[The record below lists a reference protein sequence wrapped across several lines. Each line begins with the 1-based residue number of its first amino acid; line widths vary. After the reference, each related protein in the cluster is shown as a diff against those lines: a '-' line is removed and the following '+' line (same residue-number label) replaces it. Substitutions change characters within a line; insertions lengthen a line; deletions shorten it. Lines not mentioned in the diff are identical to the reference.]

1 MIYRCPNCHGALEYN
16 PISDEMECAHC
27 GSGFTMQEMEAG
39 KQKAYDYVTEIDA
52 SAATREKDMVSES
65 SLENDE
71 EEYSFYDSKERM
83 QFKIY
88 TCTSCGAE
96 LAVSDTEVSTYCA
109 YCGQPTIVYSRVS
122 EELKPDYIIP
132 FKITR
137 EQAIEQIRKKI
148 KRGMLL
154 PKSVKHFEVE
164 KVRGIYIPYFLF
176 DVYYRNNQKLYIHE
190 STKQNGKS
198 GIMLNGYWFTGEC
211 EFEKLCCDAS
221 SYVSD
226 ELSQCLEPFDYKEL
240 TAFNAAY
247 LSGFYAERNN
257 VSEKDLMN
265 IVQKRC
271 GEMYDARVDQEL
283 HAITSYT
290 RDVRITHPK
299 CRVLNTDYVLLPVW
313 FLTFRYRNQPYT
325 IVMNGQ
331 SGKVIGTAPF
341 DRKKALILLLSI
353 YAVLGALVL
362 IMYILDQMFFFA
374 PISFYYLTSPII
386 MFLFGF
392 IAFYKYNKTLLR
404 TKLKQTVEFVKDRQ
418 ESDEWRY

>member
-1 MIYRCPNCHGALEYN
+1 MIYKCPNCNGALEYN
-16 PISDEMECAHC
+16 PITDEMECAHC
-27 GSGFTMQEMEAG
+27 GGGFTMQEMEQG

-52 SAATREKDMVSES
+52 SVATCEKDMVSES
-65 SLENDE
+65 SLETDE

-83 QFKIY
+83 RFKIY

-148 KRGMLL
+148 KRGILL
-154 PKSVKHFEVE
+154 PKSVKHFEIE

-176 DVYYRNNQKLYIHE
+176 DVYYRNNQKLYIYE
-190 STKQNGKS
+190 DTRETGSKA
-198 GIMLNGYWFTGEC
+198 MFNGYWFTGEC

-240 TAFNAAY
+240 MAFNAAY

-257 VSEKDLMN
+257 VSEKDLMD

-283 HAITSYT
+283 HAISNHA
-290 RDVRITHPK
+290 RDVKITHPT

-331 SGKVIGTAPF
+331 NGKVIGTAPF

-353 YAVLGALVL
+353 YAVLGALVF
-362 IMYILDQMFFFA
+362 IMYILDQMFFFV
-374 PISFYYLTSPII
+374 PLSFYYLTSPII

-392 IAFYKYNKTLLR
+392 IAFSKYNKTLLR

>member
-1 MIYRCPNCHGALEYN
+1 MTYKCPNCNGALEYN

-52 SAATREKDMVSES
+52 SAATCEKDMVSES
-65 SLENDE
+65 SLETDE

-109 YCGQPTIVYSRVS
+109 YCGQPAIVYSRVS